1 MMCRRG
7 TLVASLLL
15 LITFPRYSCSQETT
29 TATISVDD
37 DDIADLDDI
46 IGSDSNAFLRT
57 AETVMNN
64 NNTDAEFVAAAE
76 CNIDEIASPI
86 AEVNYSAVDVD
97 NDETTTPMAK
107 ITEEDYDEVSPA
119 EEGASTSQPA
129 LASTSTESKGDETS
143 ATKETPG
150 TEATTAVVQQVGP
163 FIDLLGDLLLSL
175 EMIDETKAQV
185 HQHHTN
191 VALQGKKVVGLYFS
205 ADWCGPCRKFTPELV
220 NFYNKINS
228 RRGKKNEF
236 EIVWISRCRS
246 IDAFGQYFTQM
257 GGWLALPPNEATGA
271 RGQYLGEKFGVKGI
285 PTLVL
290 LDEIGNLITTDA
302 RNKIPLDKAGIGF
315 PWKSP
320 ISVLIS
326 TLLPRS
332 FRMMVKGRGAKVLG
346 LMRRVIMGKGT
357 KLREALARRSKLG
370 RRAAAN
376 AKS

>member
-1 MMCRRG
+1 MN
-7 TLVASLLL
+7 SK
-15 LITFPRYSCSQETT
+15 IKYSK
-29 TATISVDD
+29 IFYN
-37 DDIADLDDI
+37 
-46 IGSDSNAFLRT
+46 SNAKEVDSVPVRCLTSPSAHVDKVGALRT

-64 NNTDAEFVAAAE
+64 NNIDAEFVVAAE

-107 ITEEDYDEVSPA
+107 ITEEDYEVESPA
-119 EEGASTSQPA
+119 EVGASTSQPA
-129 LASTSTESKGDETS
+129 LASTSTESKRDETS

-150 TEATTAVVQQVGP
+150 TEATAAVVQQVGP
-163 FIDLLGDLLLSL
+163 FVDLLGDLLLSL

-220 NFYNKINS
+220 NFYSKINS

-302 RNKIPLDKAGIGF
+302 RNKIPSDKAGIGF

>member
-1 MMCRRG
+1 
-7 TLVASLLL
+7 
-15 LITFPRYSCSQETT
+15 
-29 TATISVDD
+29 
-37 DDIADLDDI
+37 
-46 IGSDSNAFLRT
+46 
-57 AETVMNN
+57 
-64 NNTDAEFVAAAE
+64 
-76 CNIDEIASPI
+76 
-86 AEVNYSAVDVD
+86 
-97 NDETTTPMAK
+97 
-107 ITEEDYDEVSPA
+107 
-119 EEGASTSQPA
+119 
-129 LASTSTESKGDETS
+129 
-143 ATKETPG
+143 
-150 TEATTAVVQQVGP
+150 
-163 FIDLLGDLLLSL
+163 
-175 EMIDETKAQV
+175 
-185 HQHHTN
+185 
-191 VALQGKKVVGLYFS
+191 
-205 ADWCGPCRKFTPELV
+205 
-220 NFYNKINS
+220 
-228 RRGKKNEF
+228 
-236 EIVWISRCRS
+236 
-246 IDAFGQYFTQM
+246 M

>member
-1 MMCRRG
+1 MKLMCRRG
-7 TLVASLLL
+7 TIVSLILLVS
-15 LITFPRYSCSQETT
+15 FPRYSCSQETISAT
-29 TATISVDD
+29 TIGVDD
-37 DDIADLDDI
+37 DDISDLDDI
-46 IGSDSNAFLRT
+46 VGGDSNELL
-57 AETVMNN
+57 MMDNN
-64 NNTDAEFVAAAE
+64 NNLDAEFVAAAE
-76 CNIDEIASPI
+76 CDITSNIIDEFATPM
-86 AEVNYSAVDVD
+86 AEVNSSVVNDDKDDV
-97 NDETTTPMAK
+97 NTPIAK
-107 ITEEDYDEVSPA
+107 ITEEDNEVSSV
-119 EEGASTSQPA
+119 EEGATTTTKS
-129 LASTSTESKGDETS
+129 EGDETS
-143 ATKETPG
+143 KETPD
-150 TEATTAVVQQVGP
+150 TDTASAVIQQVGP
-163 FIDLLGDLLLSL
+163 FVDLLGDLLLSL
-175 EMIDETKAQV
+175 EMIDKTKAQV

-205 ADWCGPCRKFTPELV
+205 ADWCGPCRQFTPELV

-302 RNKIPLDKAGIGF
+302 RNKIPYDKAGIGF

-346 LMRRVIMGKGT
+346 LMRRVITGKGT
-357 KLREALARRSKLG
+357 KIREALARRSQLG

-376 AKS
+376 AKR